1 MSGLNRAC
9 LPDQASNAMSKGPLS
24 GLLVVAL
31 EQAVAAPLC
40 TVRLADAGARVIKI
54 EREGGETARHYDA
67 AVKGTSAYFA
77 WLNRGKQSAVLNLK
91 ENADLGLL
99 FAMLAQAD
107 VLVQNL
113 IPGAL
118 PRMGLTPEV
127 IAARF
132 PRLVAVS
139 INGYGQD
146 TAYAPMRAY
155 DLLVQAESGLCAV
168 TGTPDTPSKIGVSAA
183 DIATGMN
190 AHAAVLE
197 ALIER
202 GQTGRGKQIEIAMFD
217 AMADW
222 MAVPLLHYEHAGRE
236 TGRYGLSHASIYP
249 YRPFACADGTLI
261 VATQNNAEWLRLCG
275 ALARADLADRIEFA
289 TNALRVANR
298 TALDAELEPCF
309 ARVTVA
315 NAIALLNSAEIAWG
329 RYTEL
334 RDLGQHPA
342 LRRVEVALADGQR
355 ISLPRP
361 AGRDASFH
369 PDAVPET
376 GADTQAI
383 RQEFA
388 GRAR

>member
-1 MSGLNRAC
+1 MSE
-9 LPDQASNAMSKGPLS
+9 GPLS
-24 GLLVVAL
+24 GLLVIAI

-67 AVKGTSAYFA
+67 AVMGTSAYFA
-77 WLNRGKQSAVLNLK
+77 WLNRGKESAALDLK
-91 ENADLGLL
+91 DPVDLDLL
-99 FAMLAQAD
+99 FALLARAD

-118 PRMGLTPEV
+118 PRMGLAPEV

-132 PRLVAVS
+132 PRLIAVS

-146 TAYAPMRAY
+146 TPYAPMRAY
-155 DLLVQAESGLCAV
+155 DMLVQAESGICAV

-190 AHAAVLE
+190 AHAAILE

-202 GQTGRGKQIEIAMFD
+202 SQTGRGKQIEIAMFD

-222 MAVPLLHYEHAGRE
+222 MAVPLLHFEHAGRE

-249 YRPFACADGTLI
+249 YRPFACRDGTVI
-261 VATQNNAEWLRLCG
+261 VATQNNGEWTKLCESVVGIPELALRP
-275 ALARADLADRIEFA
+275 DFA
-289 TNALRVANR
+289 SNALRVANR
-298 TALDAELEPCF
+298 AALDTELEPAF
-309 ARVTVA
+309 AKMFVGE
-315 NAIALLNSAEIAWG
+315 AIARLEAAGVAWG
-329 RYTEL
+329 RYTEV
-334 RDLGQHPA
+334 RNLGSHPA
-342 LRRVEVALADGQR
+342 LRRVEVVLASGQK

-361 AGRDASFH
+361 AGRDAGFRPGPI
-369 PDAVPET
+369 PDLGAQT
-376 GADTQAI
+376 GAVRDEFLPTHTQ
-383 RQEFA
+383 QE
-388 GRAR
+388 REEP